1 MTQTPADNRAPRL
14 DARTLASLLLGA
26 VVVTIDISLTS
37 TAIPAIAQSLEIS
50 PASTIMIINVINA
63 YYLTVI
69 AALLTLGALGEI
81 VGHRRIYLAGL
92 A

>member
-50 PASTIMIINVINA
+50 PASTIMIINA